1 MAAPSSALV
10 LVCGACWCPEKVYR
24 CSEGHIRALSRF
36 PSRVA
41 AGVCKS
47 YLITRCWEYDIG
59 LGCGAAREFG
69 LGRGELSPKEVVRKF
84 SLDFPSPPAFKFLSH
99 GNENLLGI
107 RPWFGLEGVEEAMT
121 GFSKPVVVIRTYC
134 TGRNKC

>member
-1 MAAPSSALV
+1 MASVSDVAL
-10 LVCGACWCPEKVYR
+10 
-24 CSEGHIRALSRF
+24 
-36 PSRVA
+36 
-41 AGVCKS
+41 AGN
-47 YLITRCWEYDIG
+47 LILAGE
-59 LGCGAAREFG
+59 
-69 LGRGELSPKEVVRKF
+69 ELSPKEVVRKF

-107 RPWFGLEGVEEAMT
+107 HPWFGLEGVEEAMI

>member
-1 MAAPSSALV
+1 MLA
-10 LVCGACWCPEKVYR
+10 
-24 CSEGHIRALSRF
+24 
-36 PSRVA
+36 
-41 AGVCKS
+41 CKS
-47 YLITRCWEYDIG
+47 YLLTRCCVCGIG
-59 LGCGAAREFG
+59 LRRGVGWEFG
-69 LGRGELSPKEVVRKF
+69 VGRGELSLKEAVRKF

-107 RPWFGLEGVEEAMT
+107 RPWFGLEGVEEAMI